1 MRKDTKPTPKAW
13 NEHREGHNTKPE
25 TARTAE
31 KGGHEK
37 RRRERERKGRGT
49 KYEKNVERIPKQTA
63 KQKAKYLN
71 RKTKRASVNRK
82 PKERETKGE

>member
-1 MRKDTKPTPKAW
+1 MKPTPKAR

-37 RRRERERKGRGT
+37 RRREREGKDA
-49 KYEKNVERIPKQTA
+49 EQN
-63 KQKAKYLN
+63 
-71 RKTKRASVNRK
+71 TKRTNT
-82 PKERETKGE
+82 ETNLETKGEILEPKDEKSER